1 MNGHVR
7 IRGSVALPRLN
18 AWRAQHRTL
27 FAALA
32 TVLALVAVLAHQVA
46 STGLAFDKWDFLF
59 ISGTATTLA
68 GLWVAR
74 AQRERFEGMVERL
87 IARGALVDAASGPL
101 AADRAAAIMDEIED
115 RAERS
120 SYRGG
125 IVVGVA
131 IAAAFVLVNYFRDA
145 PQPLFDE
152 IVGPAAGLVG
162 GFLVGQP
169 LGRMLCYG
177 LFGRAVH
184 ADGADFRATAG
195 HVDGAAG
202 LKPLGDYYIGQA
214 LVLAI
219 PAAYLVAWSLL
230 MIDSGLDERYAG
242 WREAYLGL
250 LALAICLELAAFV
263 APLWSA
269 HEVMKAQKRQALANA
284 DTTISRRVTEL
295 RASLE
300 GLLPTEERTMLREQ
314 LDELTRRYSDAEA
327 MPTWPIDRALRR
339 RVTLGNL
346 ALVVPLVAQVGEI
359 IF

>member
-7 IRGSVALPRLN
+7 IRGGVAPSHFS
-18 AWRAQHRTL
+18 AWRAEHRTL
-27 FAALA
+27 FAVLA
-32 TVLALVAVLAHQVA
+32 TVLALVAILAHQVA
-46 STGLAFDKWDFLF
+46 SNGLALDKWDFLF

-74 AQRERFEGMVERL
+74 AQRDRFEGMVERL
-87 IARGALVDAASGPL
+87 IARGALVDSSAPL
-101 AADRAAAIMDEIED
+101 AAERAAAIMKTIED
-115 RAERS
+115 RAERWS
-120 SYRGG
+120 HRGG
-125 IVVGVA
+125 IVLGVA

-169 LGRMLCYG
+169 LGRMLCYS

-242 WREAYLGL
+242 WREVYLGL

-300 GLLPTEERTMLREQ
+300 RLLPTDERTTLREQ

-327 MPTWPIDRALRR
+327 MPTWPIDRGLRR
-339 RVTLGNL
+339 RVTLGNM